1 MKTAIIQLDPFD
13 NVISIREKIA
23 WSKTQRIL
31 LVWPNKGKIK
41 LDSMDVILILRSAE
55 SLGAQI
61 SIVTDEPVIINQLK
75 ELGVSI
81 FSSIPEAQKKPWRK
95 PKIRNRSLQSGNSDR
110 NWNQIKFERKSNNPK
125 KELSTHIRWII
136 FAIGLLSTILIIFI
150 FIPSAQITLY
160 PMLEEQTIQM
170 NFRSD
175 PTIKEINMT
184 GAIPF
189 HIIEIELE
197 GQLEGDSTGIVR
209 VPDKKATGEV
219 TFRNLSDREIFIPEG
234 TIVRT
239 GGDPLIRFET
249 TKEAMLKPGIKSQI
263 EVPILCLS
271 GGTIGNVPVG
281 SIISIEND
289 LGGNI
294 VVENTDATYG
304 GVDIKTFSPT
314 ENDYEKL
321 KIELIE
327 LLKIN
332 SLEEIRKTNPQAI
345 LIPEET
351 IKIDE
356 ILDEERTP
364 EVGDPAERHVLRI
377 RANVSGWIFT
387 AEDVE
392 KSVAMAMN
400 ADVNNQFHENEGEI
414 NIEIMD
420 DSVIMDKNGLHWE
433 VKATREISP
442 YVNEDLMIQN
452 ILGLKMEIAKSII
465 KNEIKLS
472 DDPIIEISPSF
483 WNYLPFLPFRIN
495 MVIDGK

>member
-1 MKTAIIQLDPFD
+1 MKTVIIQLDPFD

-41 LDSMDVILILRSAE
+41 LDPMDIILILRSAE
-55 SLGAQI
+55 SLGAHI
-61 SIVTDEPVIINQLK
+61 SVVTDEPVIVNRLK

-95 PKIRNRSLQSGNSDR
+95 PKIRNRSLLSGNSDR
-110 NWNQIKFERKSNNPK
+110 NWNQIKFDRKSQNPN
-125 KELSTHIRWII
+125 KELSIHVRWIM
-136 FAIGLLSTILIIFI
+136 FAVGLLSTILIIFI

-160 PMLEEQTIQM
+160 PMLEEQAIQM

-175 PTIKEINMT
+175 PSIKEINMT

-189 HIIEIELE
+189 RVIDIEME
-197 GQLEGDSTGIVR
+197 GQLEGDSTGIIR
-209 VPDKKATGEV
+209 IPDKKATGEV
-219 TFRNLSDREIFIPEG
+219 TFRNISDKEIIIPEG

-249 TKEAMLKPGIKSQI
+249 TKEAILKPGIESQI
-263 EVPILCLS
+263 DVPILSLS
-271 GGTIGNVPVG
+271 GGTIGNVSVG
-281 SIISIEND
+281 SITSIEND

-294 VVENTDATYG
+294 VVFNTDATYG

-327 LLKIN
+327 LLKMN
-332 SLEEIRKTNPQAI
+332 SIEEIRKTNPQVI
-345 LIPEET
+345 LIPEEA

-356 ILDEERTP
+356 IIAEERIP

-387 AEDVE
+387 EEDVK
-392 KSVAMAMN
+392 KSVELAMN
-400 ADVNNQFHENEGEI
+400 ADLNNQFYANEGDMRI
-414 NIEIMD
+414 DIIDN
-420 DSVIMDKNGLHWE
+420 SVIFDESELQWE
-433 VKATREISP
+433 VKAKREISP
-442 YVNEDLMIQN
+442 CIDENFIIQS
-452 ILGLKMEIAKSII
+452 ILGLKIETAKSII

-472 DDPIIEISPSF
+472 NDPVIVISPSF
-483 WNYLPFLPFRIN
+483 WKYLPFLPFRIN
-495 MVIDGK
+495 MVIDG

>member
-13 NVISIREKIA
+13 NIISIREKIV

-41 LDSMDVILILRSAE
+41 LDPMEIILILRSAE

-61 SIVTDEPVIINQLK
+61 SVVTDEPVIINQLK

-95 PKIRNRSLQSGNSDR
+95 PKIRNRSLLSINSDR
-110 NWNQIKFERKSNNPK
+110 NWNQVKFERKSQHQN
-125 KELSTHIRWII
+125 KELSIHIRWLV
-136 FAIGLLSTILIIFI
+136 FAVGLLSTILIIFI

-160 PMLEEQTIQM
+160 PKLEEQEILM

-175 PTIKEINMT
+175 PSIKDINVT

-189 HIIEIELE
+189 RRIDIEMES
-197 GQLEGDSTGIVR
+197 QLEGEGTGIIR
-209 VPDKKATGEV
+209 IPDKKATGKV
-219 TFRNLSDREIFIPEG
+219 TFRNLFDREIFIPEG

-249 TKEAMLKPGIKSQI
+249 TMEAILKSGIESQI
-263 EVPILCLS
+263 EVPILSLS
-271 GGTIGNVPVG
+271 GGTAGNVPIG
-281 SIISIEND
+281 SITSIEND

-294 VVENTDATYG
+294 VVVNTDATYG

-321 KIELIE
+321 KIELID
-327 LLKIN
+327 LLIMN
-332 SLEEIRKTNPQAI
+332 SIEEIRETYPQAI
-345 LIPEET
+345 LIPEKT
-351 IKIDE
+351 IKIEE
-356 ILDEERTP
+356 IIAEERIP
-364 EVGDPAERHVLRI
+364 EVGHPAERHVLRI

-387 AEDVE
+387 DEDIE
-392 KSVAMAMN
+392 KTVALAMN
-400 ADVNNQFHENEGEI
+400 ADLNNQFHAIEGDMD
-414 NIEIMD
+414 IEIID
-420 DSVIMDKNGLHWE
+420 DSVTFDGNQLQWK
-433 VKATREISP
+433 VKAKREISP
-442 YVNEDLMIQN
+442 FIDENFIIQS
-452 ILGLKMEIAKSII
+452 ILGLKIETAKSIL
-465 KNEIKLS
+465 KNEINMS
-472 DDPIIEISPSF
+472 DAPIIIVSPSF
-483 WNYLPFLPFRIN
+483 WKYLPFLPFRIN